1 VTEAA
6 TTELLARLEAY
17 YDLVP
22 RASADPEQIGPFT
35 LFVARGGWPYYAR
48 PTLGGPDVFT
58 AGDVVAVR
66 ARQRQLGVPESLE
79 WVAETSPGVADAVR
93 AAGLVVHEHP
103 LLVLERPP
111 LLIPPPPRTHVR
123 FVGPDDPLVPVSR
136 VVAHLGFAASGT
148 EVGPDG
154 PAERD
159 AALAAQ
165 PPEEA
170 DHVRAELR
178 AGTTVLA
185 VVEDDVQGVVAVGHH
200 NPRGDVSEVV
210 GVATLPAARR
220 RGLATAVTSALV
232 EHALGHGVQTV
243 FLSAGGVEVARVY
256 ERVGF
261 RRVGTACIAEPEQ
274 PERR

>member
-1 VTEAA
+1 MTEAPTA
-6 TTELLARLEAY
+6 ELLARLEAY

-22 RASADPEQIGPFT
+22 RATAYPEQIGPFT
-35 LFVARGGWPYYAR
+35 LFVARAGWPYYAR
-48 PTLGGPDVFT
+48 PTPGGNGVFT

-66 ARQRQLGVPESLE
+66 ARQHQLGVPESFE

-93 AAGLVVHEHP
+93 AASLVVHEHP

-111 LLIPPPPRTHVR
+111 LLVPPPPRTHVR
-123 FVGPDDPLVPVSR
+123 FVGADDPLVPVTR

-148 EVGPDG
+148 GVGRDG

-165 PPEEA
+165 PPEQT
-170 DHVRAELR
+170 DHLRAQLR

-210 GVATLPAARR
+210 GVATLPSARR
-220 RGLATAVTSALV
+220 RGLATALTSALV

-243 FLSAGGVEVARVY
+243 FLSAGGDAVARVY

-261 RRVGTACIAEPEQ
+261 RRVGTACTAEPA
-274 PERR
+274 P